1 MHYLLC
7 LTDIEKFWV
16 IIRISLKG
24 CNKKW
29 VYYCESG
36 ERMWWFNTIKWALQD
51 HTAGDSAIAALG
63 IKTPAECLPT
73 WLVQEEFEMLEKEK
87 THESIVFSSSDLKQA
102 KCVVCSVYVYERL
115 LTKTGSG
122 SFLKLCLSEDLESDQ
137 WTLSCTKHQTL
148 CPSYSLFFR
157 PSTPLLS
164 SFTCSLLCCALAHQ
178 NNKALMFHSTSP
190 LFAATDLTKLHY
202 KPESS
207 ILSGPIH

>member
-1 MHYLLC
+1 MGITRSYSRGFSNCSTRDKNTSRVPPDNLKC
-7 LTDIEKFWV
+7 L
-16 IIRISLKG
+16 R
-24 CNKKW
+24 KK
-29 VYYCESG
+29 
-36 ERMWWFNTIKWALQD
+36 RHKNPL
-51 HTAGDSAIAALG
+51 
-63 IKTPAECLPT
+63 
-73 WLVQEEFEMLEKEK
+73 
-87 THESIVFSSSDLKQA
+87 SSDHRTLNKPN
-102 KCVVCSVYVYERL
+102 VLSVLCMFMRDYWQRL
-115 LTKTGSG
+115 GVEV
-122 SFLKLCLSEDLESDQ
+122 FLNCASEDLESDQ